1 MTKQT
6 FVDLDRH
13 FVQLDDRLGGDMDD
27 WIYAGPGIGWE
38 ALAKER
44 RAIVLAEA
52 GAGKTQEIKAAVR
65 KLRASG
71 KAAFFLRLEELSD
84 GVTQASFDG
93 ADTGSLRE
101 LDTWLSGTDY
111 GWLMLDSV
119 DEARLANS
127 KNFERAIKHL
137 SGKLGDA
144 AQRANIII
152 TSRASEWRPESDLRM
167 VNNFLP
173 LPEAEET
180 ASHSN
185 ADNLERIFDSVTE
198 AVDGTEKRTGARV
211 YSLLPLDEQRIRQL
225 AAHFGVNDTNS
236 FYYAV
241 ERADAVGFASRPK
254 DLEDLAEYWL
264 KKGSIGG
271 RLELVENDIA
281 LKLKERDQD
290 RAQAR
295 PLASDNARLG
305 AKILAAASSLLRDQQ
320 FRVPETDS
328 DLDGIDVGAILGMW
342 TEVNCQTLLSRPIFD
357 EAIYGRVRF
366 HHRSVREY
374 LAAEWIVELLEQG
387 NSRRQVAQLFF
398 KSQYGIE
405 LIVPAMRPLLPWI
418 ALKDERIRNKL
429 ARIAPEVL
437 TEGGDPSAFP
447 ADFREALIRDICSRL
462 NRERSGR
469 LLDGAAVRRM
479 ATNDLGPAISE
490 LLSAYE
496 DDEFVRITLLRMA
509 WQGNM
514 RECLEQAKAFA
525 LGTSYDGITRGAAIQ
540 VVAATAGTAELAQF
554 RDKLLGSLGERDL
567 VVFGEC
573 LRSLG
578 AILDTKVAIDVA
590 ANLLGPDK
598 YGFQSLK
605 GRFVAFVNG
614 LPLAKCRTVVDEIL
628 VKLREAPFKEGRN
641 YKVSDK
647 VYWLLPVAARAC
659 ERLVEAKDAFAL
671 SPNALDVMS
680 LIEKSTAYDRSS
692 IKSDLGAM
700 VPAWSDLNESLFW
713 HQISAERA
721 KGHVIKNWWQV
732 SGLPS
737 FWVFSS
743 ADFPSFVEQLRLRQ
757 GDDRFVALSLALK
770 IMRADASDEGLISIR
785 EAIGDDATLTARLD
799 ELLDPNPTAEQLE
812 FQRRRR
818 EHEEETER
826 HEFAEAARL
835 AQRKL
840 EISKNLDWLGAA
852 SPNAITGAQLHMLEA
867 LSGLDAD
874 RNRLAHPNWQGLI
887 PAYGKEVA
895 QAFKDGAQ
903 RYWRHYVP
911 QLRSEGVATMNSV
924 PRQITLGLNGIEFE
938 AQEEGWLDAL
948 SPEHAKLA
956 TRYALWEMNGFSDWL
971 GSLAEKFPS
980 EVVEVLLTEIEWEFA
995 QQDSESYAISNLVW
1009 HGEQLRPMLGGRLL
1023 GLLSAQEPR
1032 SLGVLRGALKI
1043 ISADDTI
1050 SDAELAA
1057 LAEHKIN
1064 GAASSSHTALWV
1076 ALWLTVQ
1083 APEAITF
1090 LDSHLLGLDERD
1102 AKNFTMAASSGFL
1115 SSDHDWVSKRTSF
1128 KTPQSL
1134 KRLFEIFCRHIKRTE
1149 DTKRVHLQSYSPEDR
1164 DHAQRERD
1172 MVLTMLGEIEGKEAF
1187 VALMELADTH
1197 LDQDIRPYIR
1207 RAALARAEADANLK
1221 PWSAADFHAFAKDLD
1236 RHPGS
1241 PRELFDLVC
1250 NRLLDFKQELE
1261 EGDDSIAS
1269 IVHTVDA
1276 ETVQRN
1282 FFGKLFRD
1290 KANGRYFAPNEE
1302 ELADAKRPDLR
1313 IHATDIHG
1321 PVPIEFK
1328 IADNWSGSELFE
1340 RLQNQLCNDYLRDA
1354 RSSYGV
1360 FLMSNRAVKRKSWE
1374 HPITG
1379 VTLTFDELC
1388 IALQDFA
1395 GKYIAKRPDID
1406 GIKVVGIDLTKRLQ
1420 ARRPDPT
1427 PRSMRMPLQK
1437 K

>member
-1 MTKQT
+1 MNKQA
-6 FVDLDRH
+6 FVDLDRR

-27 WIYAGPGIGWE
+27 WIYAGHGIGWE

-44 RAIVLAEA
+44 RAMVLAEA

-65 KLRASG
+65 KLRDSG

-101 LDTWLSGTDY
+101 LDTWLNETDT
-111 GWLMLDSV
+111 GWFMLDSV
-119 DEARLANS
+119 DEARLGSA
-127 KNFERAIKHL
+127 KNFERAIKYL

-152 TSRASEWRPESDLRM
+152 TSRASEWRPESDLRL

-173 LPEAEET
+173 FPETEET

-185 ADNLERIFDSVTE
+185 ADNLERIFDSVTD
-198 AVDGTEKRTGARV
+198 AVDGSERRPGARV
-211 YSLLPLDEQRIRQL
+211 YSLLPLDEPRISQL

-236 FYYAV
+236 FYHAL

-264 KKGSIGG
+264 QKGSIGG

-295 PLASDNARLG
+295 PLAPDNARLG
-305 AKILAAASSLLRDQQ
+305 AKLLAAASSLLRDQQ

-387 NSRRQVAQLFF
+387 NSRRQVEQLFF

-418 ALKDERIRNKL
+418 ALKDARIRNKL
-429 ARIAPEVL
+429 ARVAPEVL

-447 ADFREALIRDICSRL
+447 ADFRESLIRDICSRR
-462 NRERSGR
+462 NRERFGR
-469 LLDGAAVRRM
+469 LLDAAAVRRM
-479 ATNDLGPAISE
+479 ATSDLGPAISE
-490 LLSAYE
+490 LLSAYK
-496 DDEFVRITLLRMA
+496 DDEVVRITLLRMA

-514 RECLEQAKAFA
+514 SECLEQAKAFA
-525 LGTSYDGITRGAAIQ
+525 LDTSYDGTTRGAAIQ
-540 VVAATAGTAELAQF
+540 VVAATAGAAELAQF
-554 RDKLLGSLGERDL
+554 RANLLGSLGERDL

-605 GRFVAFVNG
+605 VRFVAFVNG
-614 LPLAKCRTVVDEIL
+614 LPLAECRTVVDEIL
-628 VKLREAPFKEGRN
+628 VKLRETPFKEGRN

-647 VYWLLPVAARAC
+647 AYWLLPVAARAC

-671 SPNALDVMS
+671 SPNALDVLS

-692 IKSDLGAM
+692 IRTDLGAM
-700 VPAWSDLNESLFW
+700 VKAWSDLNERLFW
-713 HQISAERA
+713 REISAERA
-721 KGHVIKNWWQV
+721 KGRVITNWWEV
-732 SGLPS
+732 SGFPS
-737 FWVFSS
+737 FWQFSS
-743 ADFPSFVEQLRLRQ
+743 VDFPRFVEQITNRQ
-757 GDDRFVALSLALK
+757 GDDRFVALSVAIKVTPTEALEE
-770 IMRADASDEGLISIR
+770 SLPTIR
-785 EAIGDDATLTARLD
+785 EAIGDDTNLNARLD
-799 ELLDPNPTAEQLE
+799 EFLNPNPTAQQLE
-812 FQRRRR
+812 LQRRRR
-818 EHEEETER
+818 EHKEETER
-826 HEFAEAARL
+826 RELQEGARL
-835 AQRKL
+835 AQYKL
-840 EISKNLDWLGAA
+840 RISQNLSWLEAA
-852 SPNAITGAQLHMLEA
+852 LPDGVTHAQLHMLEA
-867 LSGLDAD
+867 LRDLDLD
-874 RNRLAHPNWQGLI
+874 RNRLAHPNWQGLV
-887 PAYGKEVA
+887 PEYGHEVV

-903 RYWRHYVP
+903 RYWRHHVP
-911 QLRSEGVATMNSV
+911 QLRSEGVQTMNSI
-924 PRQITLGLNGIEFE
+924 PHQTYLGLTGLEFD
-938 AQEEGWLDAL
+938 AQEEGWLDAM
-948 SPEHAKLA
+948 SSEDAKLA
-956 TRYALWEMNGFSDWL
+956 ARYALWEMNGFSDWL
-971 GSLAEKFPS
+971 GSLAEKSPS

-995 QQDSESYAISNLVW
+995 QQDSASYVISNLVW
-1009 HGEQLRPMLGGRLL
+1009 HGEQLRPMLGRRLL

-1043 ISADDTI
+1043 VSADDTI

-1057 LAEHKIN
+1057 LAEHKIK
-1064 GAASSSHTALWV
+1064 GAASYSHTSLWV

-1115 SSDHDWVSKRTSF
+1115 STDHDWVSKRTSF

-1134 KRLFEIFCRHIKRTE
+1134 KRLFEILCRHIKRTE
-1149 DTKRVHLQSYSPEDR
+1149 DTKRVHLRAYSPEER
-1164 DHAQRERD
+1164 DHAQQERD
-1172 MVLTMLGEIEGKEAF
+1172 VVLTMLGEIEGKEAF

-1197 LDQDIRPYIR
+1197 VDQDIRPHIR

-1221 PWSAADFHAFAKDLD
+1221 PWSAADFHAFTRDLD
-1236 RHPGS
+1236 RNPGS
-1241 PRELFDLVC
+1241 LRELFDLVC

-1269 IVHTVDA
+1269 IVHKVDA

-1290 KANGRYFAPNEE
+1290 KSNGRYFAPNEE

-1313 IHATDIHG
+1313 IHAADIHG

-1379 VTLTFDELC
+1379 AALTFEELC
-1388 IALQDFA
+1388 IALQNFA
-1395 GKYIAKRPDID
+1395 DEYIAKRPDID
-1406 GIKVVGIDLTKRLQ
+1406 GIKVVGIDLTKRLK
-1420 ARRPDPT
+1420 ARRPDPV
-1427 PRSMRMPLQK
+1427 PRSKRMPSK
-1437 K
+1437 KK

>member
-1 MTKQT
+1 MNKQA
-6 FVDLDRH
+6 FVDLDRR
-13 FVQLDDRLGGDMDD
+13 FVQLDDGLGGDMDD

-65 KLRASG
+65 KLRESG
-71 KAAFFLRLEELSD
+71 KVAFFLRLEELSD

-101 LDTWLSGTDY
+101 LDTWLNETDT
-111 GWLMLDSV
+111 GWFMLDSV
-119 DEARLANS
+119 DEARLGSA
-127 KNFERAIKHL
+127 KNFQRAIKHL

-152 TSRASEWRPESDLRM
+152 TSRASEWRPESDLRL

-173 LPEAEET
+173 LPDTGET

-198 AVDGTEKRTGARV
+198 AVDGMETRTGARV
-211 YSLLPLDEQRIRQL
+211 YTLLPLNEPRIRQL

-236 FYYAV
+236 FYHAV

-264 KKGSIGG
+264 QNGSIGG
-271 RLELVENDIA
+271 QLELVESDIA

-295 PLASDNARLG
+295 PLASDSARFG

-328 DLDGIDVGAILGMW
+328 DLDGIDVGAILSMW

-387 NSRRQVAQLFF
+387 NSRRQVEQLFF
-398 KSQYGIE
+398 KSQYGID
-405 LIVPAMRPLLPWI
+405 LIIPAMRPLLPWI

-447 ADFREALIRDICSRL
+447 ANFREALIRDICSRR
-462 NRERSGR
+462 NRERSGG
-469 LLDGAAVRRM
+469 LLDAAAVRRM

-496 DDEFVRITLLRMA
+496 DDEVVRVTLLRMA

-514 RECLEQAKAFA
+514 QECLDQAKAFA

-540 VVAATAGTAELAQF
+540 VVAATAGTAESAQF
-554 RDKLLGSLGERDL
+554 RDNLLGSLGERDL

-578 AILDTKVAIDVA
+578 PILDTKVAIDVA

-614 LPLAKCRTVVDEIL
+614 LPLAECRTVVDEIL

-647 VYWLLPVAARAC
+647 AYWLLPVAARAC

-680 LIEKSTAYDRSS
+680 LIEKSTVYDRSS

-700 VPAWSDLNESLFW
+700 VPAWSALNESLFW

-721 KGHVIKNWWQV
+721 KGQVIKNWWQV

-737 FWVFSS
+737 FWVFSG
-743 ADFPSFVEQLRLRQ
+743 ADFPSFVEQLRLRK

-818 EHEEETER
+818 EHEEEIER
-826 HEFAEAARL
+826 RELEEAARL

-852 SPNAITGAQLHMLEA
+852 SPRAITGAQLHMLEA
-867 LSGLDAD
+867 LKDLDPD

-887 PAYGKEVA
+887 PEYGKEVA

-911 QLRSEGVATMNSV
+911 QLRSEGVATMNSI
-924 PRQITLGLNGIEFE
+924 PHQISLGLNGIEFE
-938 AQEEGWLDAL
+938 AEEKGWLDAL
-948 SPEHAKLA
+948 SREDAKLA
-956 TRYALWEMNGFSDWL
+956 ARYAVWEMNGFSDWL
-971 GSLAEKFPS
+971 GSLAEKFPW
-980 EVVEVLLTEIEWEFA
+980 EVADVLSTEIEWEFA
-995 QQDSESYAISNLVW
+995 QYDPESYVISDMVW
-1009 HGEQLRPMLGGRLL
+1009 HGEQLRPILGHRLL
-1023 GLLSAQEPR
+1023 RLLSAQEPR
-1032 SLGVLRGALKI
+1032 ALSVLRGALKI
-1043 ISADDTI
+1043 VSADHTI
-1050 SDAELAA
+1050 SDAELGA
-1057 LAEHKIN
+1057 LAEHKVK
-1064 GAASSSHTALWV
+1064 GSKSSNHTALWV
-1076 ALWLTVQ
+1076 ALWLSVQ
-1083 APEAITF
+1083 ASEAIAF
-1090 LDSHLLGLDERD
+1090 LDSYLLGLSEQD
-1102 AKNFTMAASSGFL
+1102 AKNFAVAVSAGFL
-1115 SSDHDWVSKRTSF
+1115 SSDHDRVSQRESF
-1128 KTPQSL
+1128 KTPDSL
-1134 KRLFEIFCRHIKRTE
+1134 KCLFEIFCRHIKRSDETE
-1149 DTKRVHLQSYSPEDR
+1149 HFVFGFYSPEDSH
-1164 DHAQRERD
+1164 DAQRERD
-1172 MVLTMLGEIEGKEAF
+1172 MLLNMLGEIEGKEAF
-1187 VALMELADTH
+1187 VALMKLAETH
-1197 LDQDIRPYIR
+1197 ADQYLRPYMR

-1221 PWSAADFHAFAKDLD
+1221 PWSAADFHAFTKDLD
-1236 RHPGS
+1236 RNPGS
-1241 PRELFDLVC
+1241 LRELFDLVC

-1269 IVHTVDA
+1269 IVHKVDA

-1290 KANGRYFAPNEE
+1290 RANGRYFAPNEE

-1340 RLQNQLCNDYLRDA
+1340 RLQNQLCNDYLRDE

-1379 VTLTFDELC
+1379 VALTFDELC
-1388 IALQDFA
+1388 IALQEFA
-1395 GKYIAKRPDID
+1395 DEYIAKRPDID
-1406 GIKVVGIDLTKRLQ
+1406 GIKVIGIDLTKRLKV
-1420 ARRPDPT
+1420 RRPDPV
-1427 PRSMRMPLQK
+1427 PRSKRMPSK
-1437 K
+1437 KK

>member
-6 FVDLDRH
+6 FIDLDRH
-13 FVQLDDRLGGDMDD
+13 FVQLDDQLLGDVDD
-27 WIYAGPGIGWE
+27 WIYAGHGIGWE
-38 ALAKER
+38 DLANER
-44 RAIVLAEA
+44 RAMVLAEA

-65 KLRASG
+65 KLRGSG

-93 ADTGSLRE
+93 PDTGSFRE
-101 LDTWLSGTDY
+101 LDAWLSGTDL
-111 GWLMLDSV
+111 GWFMLDSV
-119 DEARLANS
+119 DEARLGSA

-152 TSRASEWRPESDLRM
+152 TSRASEWRPESDLRL

-173 LPEAEET
+173 FSGTEET
-180 ASHSN
+180 ADTSN
-185 ADNLERIFDSVTE
+185 ADNLERIFDSLTDE
-198 AVDGTEKRTGARV
+198 VDGREKKTAAKV
-211 YSLLPLDEQRIRQL
+211 FSLLPLDEPRIRQL
-225 AAHFGVNDTNS
+225 AAHFGVNDVNI
-236 FYYAV
+236 FYDAV
-241 ERADAVGFASRPK
+241 FRADAVGFASRPK

-264 KKGSIGG
+264 QKGAIGG
-271 RLELVENDIA
+271 RLELVKNDIA

-295 PLASDNARLG
+295 PLAPENARAG
-305 AKILAAASSLLRDQQ
+305 VKTLAAASSLLRDQQ

-328 DLDGIDVGAILGMW
+328 DLDGIDVGAILSKW
-342 TEVNCQTLLSRPIFD
+342 TEFDCQTLLSRPIFD

-374 LAAEWIVELLEQG
+374 LAAEWIVELLERG
-387 NSRRQVAQLFF
+387 NSRRQVEQIFF

-429 ARIAPEVL
+429 ARIAPDVL

-447 ADFREALIRDICSRL
+447 REFREALIRDICSQR

-469 LLDGAAVRRM
+469 LLDTAAVRRM
-479 ATNDLGPAISE
+479 ATSDLGPAISE
-490 LLSAYE
+490 LLSTYK
-496 DDEFVRITLLRMA
+496 DDDVVRITLLRMA

-525 LGTSYDGITRGAAIQ
+525 VGTSYDGTTRGAAIQ

-554 RDKLLGSLGERDL
+554 RDNLLGSLAERDL

-605 GRFVAFVNG
+605 VRFVAFVNG
-614 LPLAKCRTVVDEIL
+614 LPLAECRTVVDEIL
-628 VKLREAPFKEGRN
+628 VKLRETPFKEGRN

-647 VYWLLPVAARAC
+647 AYWLLPVAARAC
-659 ERLVEAKDAFAL
+659 ERLVEAKDAFAI

-680 LIEKSTAYDRSS
+680 LIEKSMAYDRSS
-692 IKSDLGAM
+692 IKTDLGAM

-713 HQISAERA
+713 HQISADRA
-721 KGHVIKNWWQV
+721 KGRVIKNWWEV

-743 ADFPSFVEQLRLRQ
+743 ADLPSFVKQLRLRQ

-770 IMRADASDEGLISIR
+770 IMRADASDEALMSIR

-852 SPNAITGAQLHMLEA
+852 SPRAITGAQLHMLEA
-867 LSGLDAD
+867 LSELDPD

-887 PAYGKEVA
+887 PEYGKEVA

-903 RYWRHYVP
+903 RFWRHYVP
-911 QLRSEGVATMNSV
+911 QLRSEGVATMNSI

-948 SPEHAKLA
+948 SLEHAKLA
-956 TRYALWEMNGFSDWL
+956 ARYAVWEMNGFSDWL

-980 EVVEVLLTEIEWEFA
+980 EVADVLSTEIEWEFA
-995 QQDSESYAISNLVW
+995 QQDPDSYVISDLVW
-1009 HGEQLRPMLGGRLL
+1009 HGEQLRPILGHRLL
-1023 GLLSAQEPR
+1023 RLLSAQEPR
-1032 SLGVLRGALKI
+1032 SLSVLRGALKI
-1043 ISADDTI
+1043 VSADDTI

-1057 LAEHKIN
+1057 LAEHKIK

-1083 APEAITF
+1083 APEAIAF

-1128 KTPQSL
+1128 KTPQAL
-1134 KRLFEIFCRHIKRTE
+1134 KRLFEIFCRHIRRAE
-1149 DTKRVHLQSYSPEDR
+1149 DTKRVHLRGYSPEER
-1164 DHAQRERD
+1164 DHAQKERD
-1172 MVLTMLGEIEGKEAF
+1172 MVLTMLGEIAGKEAF

-1197 LDQDIRPYIR
+1197 IDQDIRPYIR

-1221 PWSAADFHAFAKDLD
+1221 PWSAADFHAFTKDLD
-1236 RHPGS
+1236 RKPGS
-1241 PRELFDLVC
+1241 LRELFDLVC

-1269 IVHTVDA
+1269 IVHKVDA

-1290 KANGRYFAPNEE
+1290 RANGRYFAPNEE

-1379 VTLTFDELC
+1379 VALTFDELC
-1388 IALQDFA
+1388 VALQDFA
-1395 GKYIAKRPDID
+1395 DEYIAKRPDID

-1420 ARRPDPT
+1420 QRRPDPA
-1427 PRSMRMPLQK
+1427 PRSKRMPSK
-1437 K
+1437 KK